1 MTAERTYTDSLGDI
15 LDAIV
20 KTEQFI
26 QGMTF
31 DRFVQDDKTVFAVVR
46 ALEII
51 GEATKRIP
59 QEVRERYPEVP
70 WREMAG
76 MRDKLIHDYMQVNL
90 AVVWKTAMEDVPPLD
105 THAAAHHRGSRQGIA
120 AAHEGRRPVPPNPYE
135 APGCQEANSPYE
147 RFFSCFPLTGSGVV
161 CSQARVLT

>member
-1 MTAERTYTDSLGDI
+1 MTAERTYTDYLVDI

-31 DRFVQDDKTVFAVVR
+31 DRFVWDDKTVLAVVR

-70 WREMAG
+70 QREMAG
-76 MRDKLIHDYMQVNL
+76 MRDTLIHDYMQVNL
-90 AVVWKTAMEDVPPLD
+90 AVVWKTAIEDVPPL
-105 THAAAHHRGSRQGIA
+105 TPMLRRIIA
-120 AAHEGRRPVPPNPYE
+120 E
-135 APGCQEANSPYE
+135 AGK
-147 RFFSCFPLTGSGVV
+147 G
-161 CSQARVLT
+161 

>member
-1 MTAERTYTDSLGDI
+1 MSAERTYTAYRVDI

-31 DRFVQDDKTVFAVVR
+31 DRFVLDDKTVFAVVR

-59 QEVRERYPEVP
+59 QEIRERYPEVP
-70 WREMAG
+70 WREMAR
-76 MRDKLIHDYMQVNL
+76 MRDKLHDYLQVNL
-90 AVVWKTAMEDVPPLD
+90 AVVWKTAIEDVPPL
-105 THAAAHHRGSRQGIA
+105 TPMLRRIIA
-120 AAHEGRRPVPPNPYE
+120 E
-135 APGCQEANSPYE
+135 AGK
-147 RFFSCFPLTGSGVV
+147 G
-161 CSQARVLT
+161 

>member
-1 MTAERTYTDSLGDI
+1 MTAERTYTDYLVDI

-26 QGMTF
+26 QDMTF
-31 DRFVQDDKTVFAVVR
+31 DRFVQDAKTVFAVVR

-59 QEVRERYPEVP
+59 QEVREHYPEVP

-90 AVVWKTAMEDVPPLD
+90 AVLWKTAIEECPL
-105 THAAAHHRGSRQGIA
+105 
-120 AAHEGRRPVPPNPYE
+120 
-135 APGCQEANSPYE
+135 
-147 RFFSCFPLTGSGVV
+147 
-161 CSQARVLT
+161 

>member
-1 MTAERTYTDSLGDI
+1 MTAERTYTDYLVDI

-46 ALEII
+46 AFEII
-51 GEATKRIP
+51 GGATKRIP
-59 QEVRERYPEVP
+59 QEVREGYPEVP

-90 AVVWKTAMEDVPPLD
+90 AVLWKTAIEDVPPL
-105 THAAAHHRGSRQGIA
+105 APLLRRIIA
-120 AAHEGRRPVPPNPYE
+120 E
-135 APGCQEANSPYE
+135 AGK
-147 RFFSCFPLTGSGVV
+147 G
-161 CSQARVLT
+161 

>member
-1 MTAERTYTDSLGDI
+1 MSAERTYTDSLGDI

-26 QGMTF
+26 QSMTF
-31 DRFVQDDKTVFAVVR
+31 DRFVQADKMVLAVVR

-90 AVVWKTAMEDVPPLD
+90 AVLWKTAIEDVPPL
-105 THAAAHHRGSRQGIA
+105 TPMLRRIIA
-120 AAHEGRRPVPPNPYE
+120 E
-135 APGCQEANSPYE
+135 AGK
-147 RFFSCFPLTGSGVV
+147 G
-161 CSQARVLT
+161 

>member
-1 MTAERTYTDSLGDI
+1 MSAERTYTAYLTDI
-15 LDAIV
+15 LDAIA

-51 GEATKRIP
+51 VEVTKRIP
-59 QEVRERYPEVP
+59 QKIRERYPEVP

-76 MRDKLIHDYMQVNL
+76 TRDKLIHDYMQVNL
-90 AVVWKTAMEDVPPLD
+90 AVVWKTAMEDVPPL
-105 THAAAHHRGSRQGIA
+105 APLLRRIIA
-120 AAHEGRRPVPPNPYE
+120 E
-135 APGCQEANSPYE
+135 
-147 RFFSCFPLTGSGVV
+147 T
-161 CSQARVLT
+161 SQR

>member
-1 MTAERTYTDSLGDI
+1 MSAERTYTGYLGDI

-59 QEVRERYPEVP
+59 QEVRERNPEVP

-90 AVVWKTAMEDVPPLD
+90 AVLWKTAIEDVPPL
-105 THAAAHHRGSRQGIA
+105 TPMLRRIIA
-120 AAHEGRRPVPPNPYE
+120 E
-135 APGCQEANSPYE
+135 AGK
-147 RFFSCFPLTGSGVV
+147 G
-161 CSQARVLT
+161 